1 MDDTG
6 SIGYRF
12 ARQRDEAAIA
22 ALHADSWR
30 RTFRS
35 LLPDRYLDE
44 DITAERAE
52 AWRRRFADPARE
64 VGTVTI
70 VAEQDGDL
78 VGFVHSVIDDDPEW
92 GTLLDNLHVRH
103 DVQGRGIARRLIGET
118 AAALRERGRQR
129 VYLWALE
136 ANERARHL
144 YGALAAEAVET
155 SVWEFAG
162 AAIPS
167 FRYAWA
173 DTRPAAGMPPGGRRA
188 TRAMTWWSVA
198 SSGAAFEELPQG
210 AEATVPQRAI
220 AAASTTRLPRT
231 GAYRARSG
239 SRVRRARP
247 SRAPLGQRQQVL
259 GRGLPADPD
268 ARSEL
273 RRRERA
279 VGRELVDDPGD
290 G

>member
-1 MDDTG
+1 MPARSGSALRDCDDEG
-6 SIGYRF
+6 
-12 ARQRDEAAIA
+12 AIA

-30 RTFRS
+30 RTFRG

-52 AWRRRFADPARE
+52 AWRQRFADPARE

-70 VAEQDGDL
+70 VAEQDGEL
-78 VGFVHSVIDDDPEW
+78 VGFVHSVIDDDPKW

-118 AAALRERGRQR
+118 AAVLRERGRQR

-144 YGALAAEAVET
+144 YGALDGEAVET

-173 DTRPAAGMPPGGRRA
+173 DLDPLLAC
-188 TRAMTWWSVA
+188 
-198 SSGAAFEELPQG
+198 LP
-210 AEATVPQRAI
+210 ED
-220 AAASTTRLPRT
+220 SE
-231 GAYRARSG
+231 
-239 SRVRRARP
+239 
-247 SRAPLGQRQQVL
+247 PL
-259 GRGLPADPD
+259 
-268 ARSEL
+268 
-273 RRRERA
+273 ER
-279 VGRELVDDPGD
+279 
-290 G
+290 